1 MTFFFTFRDVN
12 DQLVPHGWCSAD
24 SIVFVSSKIQSH
36 PGPAFV
42 LKKEAKNAYKMGFL
56 RIKHS
61 LKEH

>member
-1 MTFFFTFRDVN
+1 MTYFFSLSEMLMISWYLMGGV
-12 DQLVPHGWCSAD
+12 QQ
-24 SIVFVSSKIQSH
+24 IVLSSKIQSH

-42 LKKEAKNAYKMGFL
+42 LKQEAKNAYKMEFL